1 MQYFE
6 SITSLDLNFTLFS
19 WHCWIQGRR
28 KEKTQQNQKYCL
40 FFSFFLI
47 LCLHY
52 PKQNSIT
59 TISNLLISHHF
70 VADSWLLI
78 GIPESGCVDITIICE
93 SVVFICSF
101 QLLDSEMYTPH
112 FALSLLQITRF
123 YWYSTFPG
131 CHIHCLSAPCFQP
144 NFSITWGSLSDFV
157 QPTPDALKDFRHLFD
172 RLLWRIPLETDL
184 STGWSVDIKYL
195 PIYWAWHL

>member
-1 MQYFE
+1 MQYY
-6 SITSLDLNFTLFS
+6 LNFTLLS
-19 WHCWIQGRR
+19 WHCGIQGRQ
-28 KEKTQQNQKYCL
+28 KEKTQQNQKYCFV
-40 FFSFFLI
+40 FFI

-78 GIPESGCVDITIICE
+78 GIPDSGCVDITIICQ

-101 QLLDSEMYTPH
+101 HLLYSEVYTPH
-112 FALSLLQITRF
+112 FALSLLQITQF

-131 CHIHCLSAPCFQP
+131 CHIHCLSARCFQP
-144 NFSITWGSLSDFV
+144 NLSITWGSLSDFV
-157 QPTPDALKDFRHLFD
+157 QPLQY
-172 RLLWRIPLETDL
+172 I
-184 STGWSVDIKYL
+184 
-195 PIYWAWHL
+195 